1 MTTDSHCHLSQED
14 YEIPVHQVIQEAQKA
29 GVGCVMGVACEAKDW
44 PELIDLIQKEKN
56 VYGAI
61 GLHPEYA
68 NYDYDKDLKQLP
80 DLFKKNTKLLAVGEM
95 GLDYHEAPN
104 TINAQKDL
112 FLKQIQMAHT
122 LNKPIMIHTRDAEE
136 DTIRILKE
144 AQRKKLLS
152 NQGVIHCFTGSE
164 NLAKEAL
171 NMGFYISAS
180 GVITFKNAQNLRDVF
195 GLVPL
200 DRLLVETDA
209 PWLAPT
215 PYRGKKNQPAYVQKT
230 LEKLA
235 EIKGISVLE
244 MEKITDHNFKKLY
257 LGGNK

>member
-14 YEIPVHQVIQEAQKA
+14 YDVPVHQVIQEAQKV
-29 GVGCVMGVACEAKDW
+29 GVGCVMGVACEAKYW
-44 PELIDLIQKEKN
+44 PELIHLIQKEKN

-68 NYDYDKDLKQLP
+68 NYDYNHDLDRLIG
-80 DLFKKNTKLLAVGEM
+80 LFKKNSKLLAVGEM

-112 FLKQIQMAHT
+112 FFKQIQIAHT
-122 LNKPIMIHTRDAEE
+122 LKKPIMIHTRDAEE
-136 DTIRILKE
+136 DTIRFLKQANTE
-144 AQRKKLLS
+144 KLLS
-152 NQGVIHCFTGSE
+152 CQGVIHCFTGTE
-164 NLAKEAL
+164 KLAKEAL
-171 NMGFYISAS
+171 GLGFYISAS
-180 GVITFKNAQNLRDVF
+180 GVITFKSAQDLRDVF
-195 GLVPL
+195 KDIPL
-200 DRLLVETDA
+200 DKLLVETDA

-230 LEKLA
+230 LEKLS

-244 MEKITDHNFKKLY
+244 MEKITDNNFKKLY
-257 LGGNK
+257 FGGKK